1 MMHFLTGLN
10 RLFASESSLV
20 GGLRRGG
27 MRLFNASGPLRD
39 HAIGVA
45 LGMPRR

>member
-10 RLFASESSLV
+10 RLFASESRLI

-39 HAIGVA
+39 RAIGVA
-45 LGMPRR
+45 LGVPRR